1 MDTNEHT
8 SWRLAIGD
16 LFTPERTHWPD
27 NRFELRYFDGS
38 FLLQIC
44 EASPSEKSIAAF
56 RHGAMHIGLHYEQGV
71 IFFLFRIDG
80 TWAWSDQAFSIHLV
94 SEADRGPGE
103 PSDNAFVPLTV
114 VLVDSNTG
122 RVAALRM
129 VTMSPRFA
137 NMFNGFIDRQRA
149 TPFDPET
156 HKRTIAALYTKYRH
170 SKALAAAA
178 LIRER
183 AGSNIV

>member
-80 TWAWSDQAFSIHLV
+80 TWAWSDQAFSIHLLT
-94 SEADRGPGE
+94 SSP
-103 PSDNAFVPLTV
+103 PS
-114 VLVDSNTG
+114 
-122 RVAALRM
+122 
-129 VTMSPRFA
+129 RFA
-137 NMFNGFIDRQRA
+137 RRA
-149 TPFDPET
+149 
-156 HKRTIAALYTKYRH
+156 AG
-170 SKALAAAA
+170 
-178 LIRER
+178 R
-183 AGSNIV
+183 AGIPAGLGVCAAEAKRR